1 MTDNLEK
8 KEKELVDVKESL
20 KKVEDFL
27 LERREKDE
35 LKRAL
40 SESVVITAAAGIEIA
55 EGESSQ
61 PAKRWRLVKL
71 ADKKQHLIEE
81 ELEALHEEAFVAISR

>member
-61 PAKRWRLVKL
+61 PAKR
-71 ADKKQHLIEE
+71 
-81 ELEALHEEAFVAISR
+81 